1 MIKIPEEPTEF
12 DFSSLLKKEKK
23 KKEEQKQ
30 IDEFKTEIEIPLPNE
45 TTDQYSVPVPDAI
58 IRESKSVT
66 AKVPKKD
73 PEEQDFS
80 IDFLYLVN
88 NSSFQRAI
96 IEFMKHTIP
105 QLKGISHRGSKKAV
119 EKQFGARINE
129 IDKAITFYEQF
140 KESKNES

>member
-1 MIKIPEEPTEF
+1 MPEEPTEF

-23 KKEEQKQ
+23 KEEL
-30 IDEFKTEIEIPLPNE
+30 EVSEIESESEVFPELEMEIPLPNE

-58 IRESKSVT
+58 IRKSKRII

-73 PEEQDFS
+73 LEEQDFS

-88 NSSFQRAI
+88 NSSFQRAM

-105 QLKGISHRGSKKAV
+105 QLKGISHRGSKKV
-119 EKQFGARINE
+119 VDKRFGERINE

-140 KESKNES
+140 KE